1 MKHLIRAF
9 MIGILKTAEPTPVK
23 RDYRKLAQYLQ
34 QRNVVAFFASTKAD
48 DRLPHRYH

>member
-23 RDYRKLAQYLQ
+23 RDYRHVGIPRIPDDDKRTY
-34 QRNVVAFFASTKAD
+34 KALSGL
-48 DRLPHRYH
+48 RCGKSV